1 MVAGRISVRG
11 PPAPSAPAAFPVPAC
26 RRAPGPRSDAC
37 RGTGRGGGTT
47 PTVAQARLR
56 FGVRF
61 NSASGTVPEVVRWAQ
76 LAEALGFDDVWYC
89 QDLMQ
94 RDAWIALTAIAVG
107 TRRIRVGTCIANP
120 FSAHPA
126 ELAMRAG
133 TLQELTGGRFV
144 LGLGPGDPPAL
155 ARAGLRPRRPLAGL
169 REAVTIVRA
178 LLHGDEVSWKGQVFR
193 GWSRARLRFPVPTPV
208 PIYIGGQGPRVLEYM
223 GEAGDGGL
231 PIAFPPEA
239 IEGAVARVRA
249 GAARAGRSL
258 AGFDLAACVW
268 WSMADDPRAAQE
280 ALRPLIAY
288 YGPSLRGEVLAP
300 VGLSPE
306 DFRAIRAAL
315 QAGDF
320 TRAAALVTSPMFRL
334 GITGEPATMAERV
347 RWLHTR
353 GVTQVNIGPP
363 LGPDTERALR
373 LTAARVL
380 ACFR

>member
-1 MVAGRISVRG
+1 
-11 PPAPSAPAAFPVPAC
+11 
-26 RRAPGPRSDAC
+26 
-37 RGTGRGGGTT
+37 
-47 PTVAQARLR
+47 VAQARLR

-155 ARAGLRPRRPLAGL
+155 ARAGLR
-169 REAVTIVRA
+169 
-178 LLHGDEVSWKGQVFR
+178 
-193 GWSRARLRFPVPTPV
+193 FPVPTPV

-268 WSMADDPRAAQE
+268 WSMADDPHAAQE